1 MDSRVLDR
9 REWGLAEATRQLLGT
24 ADPAEAGRRDA
35 QIERSIRSFLAQ
47 PAGAV
52 ELDDALADQLIILA
66 HHFGVEE
73 AYFTDPDVAEA
84 AAARRTHPPARQPVA
99 AAADGG
105 VLAPTPGVA
114 RRHRG
119 WAGVAVGSAALL
131 VGAAAGGL
139 VGYRIGA
146 DTGRPA
152 SPVAAPVPVPSRVS
166 PGEPSRGAGDRVL
179 SSVVRLRVHPGNQ
192 AGSGSGVVLSPD
204 GLVLTN
210 DHVIAHAGQI
220 TVLLPNGAS
229 RPGHVVGRDPA
240 SDVAVVAAD
249 NLTGL
254 TPIEPANSDAVR
266 VGQPVTAIGSPL
278 EAGGTVTSGVVSAVN
293 RNAIQIDATINP
305 ADSGGPLLDSHRQVI
320 GIETV
325 PGPSAPGGR
334 PQPGFAIPIN
344 QAVRVAERLLDATRA
359 AQTVLGAQVATGGRL
374 AALNE
379 PSGARV
385 VAVTSGGPASA
396 AGLKAGDIVAKV
408 NGRPVASGDELVA
421 LTRNLAPRDVV
432 TLQLGDGRSVR
443 VPLAQRSTAAGR

>member
-9 REWGLAEATRQLLGT
+9 RGWGLAEATRQLLGT

-35 QIERSIRSFLAQ
+35 QIERSIRSLLAQ
-47 PAGAV
+47 PAGSV

-73 AYFTDPDVAEA
+73 AYFTDPEVAEA

-105 VLAPTPGVA
+105 VVGPAPGVA
-114 RRHRG
+114 RRHRR
-119 WAGVAVGSAALL
+119 WAGVAVAAVALL
-131 VGAAAGGL
+131 VGAAAGGV

-152 SPVAAPVPVPSRVS
+152 SPVAAPAPVHARVS
-166 PGEPSRGAGDRVL
+166 SGEPLRGAGDKVL
-179 SSVVRLRVHPGNQ
+179 SGVVRLRVHAGNQ

-210 DHVIAHAGQI
+210 DHVIAQAGQI
-220 TVLLPNGAS
+220 TVLLPNGTS

-266 VGQPVTAIGSPL
+266 VGHPVTAIGSPL

-325 PGPSAPGGR
+325 PSTPGGR

-344 QAVRVAERLLDATRA
+344 QAVRVAERLLDASRA

-379 PSGARV
+379 PPGARV

-421 LTRNLAPRDVV
+421 LTRYLAPRDVV

-443 VPLAQRSTAAGR
+443 LPLAQRSIAPGR